1 MSSSNGFE
9 YRVRRRSRRSEQ
21 QRFAFKTREAP
32 PAGRAVLYL
41 GNAHVDGQHDHD
53 DIKVGDASGRYRFLQ
68 IRVVNAPIQFDHIV
82 VHYGNGEPETI
93 AVRDVIPAG
102 GKSRAIK
109 LQGDRYV
116 ASFELWY
123 AKADPNSSKPELTLW
138 GKH

>member
-1 MSSSNGFE
+1 MRKRMMFLSTLMLLWCF
-9 YRVRRRSRRSEQ
+9 
-21 QRFAFKTREAP
+21 T
-32 PAGRAVLYL
+32 PALHAADWVYL

-53 DIKVGDASGRYRFLQ
+53 DIKVGGSQGRYRFLQ

-82 VHYGNGEPETI
+82 VHYGNGEPETLT
-93 AVRDVIPAG
+93 VRDVIPAG

-116 ASFELWY
+116 QSFELWY
-123 AKADPNSSKPELTLW
+123 AKADPSSSKPELTLW

>member
-1 MSSSNGFE
+1 MIFLSTLMLLWCF
-9 YRVRRRSRRSEQ
+9 
-21 QRFAFKTREAP
+21 T
-32 PAGRAVLYL
+32 AVLHADDWIYL

-53 DIKVGDASGRYRFLQ
+53 DIKVGGNAGRYRFLQ

-82 VHYGNGEPETI
+82 VHYGDGEPQTLT
-93 AVRDVIPAG
+93 VRDVIPAG

-116 ASFELWY
+116 QSFELWY
-123 AKADPNSSKPELTLW
+123 AKADPSSSKPELRLW

>member
-1 MSSSNGFE
+1 MRKRMIFLSTLMLLWCFS
-9 YRVRRRSRRSEQ
+9 
-21 QRFAFKTREAP
+21 
-32 PAGRAVLYL
+32 PALHADDWFYL

-53 DIKVGDASGRYRFLQ
+53 DIKVGDKAGRYRFLQ

-82 VHYGNGEPETI
+82 VHYGDGEPQTLT
-93 AVRDVIPAG
+93 VRDVIPAG

-116 ASFELWY
+116 QSFELWY
-123 AKADPNSSKPELTLW
+123 AKADPDSSKPELTLW

>member
-1 MSSSNGFE
+1 MRKRMMFLSTLMLLWCF
-9 YRVRRRSRRSEQ
+9 
-21 QRFAFKTREAP
+21 T
-32 PAGRAVLYL
+32 PALHAADWVYL

-53 DIKVGDASGRYRFLQ
+53 DIKVGGSQGRYHFLQ

-82 VHYGNGEPETI
+82 VHYGNGEPETL

-116 ASFELWY
+116 QSFELWY
-123 AKADPNSSKPELTLW
+123 GKADPSSSKPELTLW
-138 GKH
+138 GRH

>member
-1 MSSSNGFE
+1 MRKRMMFLSTLMLLWCF
-9 YRVRRRSRRSEQ
+9 
-21 QRFAFKTREAP
+21 T
-32 PAGRAVLYL
+32 PALHAADWVYL

-53 DIKVGDASGRYRFLQ
+53 DIKVGGSQGRYRFLQ

-82 VHYGNGEPETI
+82 VHYGNGEPETL

-116 ASFELWY
+116 QSFELWY
-123 AKADPNSSKPELTLW
+123 AKADPSSSKPELTLW